1 MPNLERMWVSMQRL
15 YSEELESS
23 GGSCTIEASEVSE
36 VSALSAPRSDTWLGS
51 IPSFS
56 SCDERS
62 PFESE
67 AGKLKQAK
75 RRYR

>member
-1 MPNLERMWVSMQRL
+1 MQRL

-51 IPSFS
+51 IPSFFI
-56 SCDERS
+56 RVLNVVRLS
-62 PFESE
+62 P
-67 AGKLKQAK
+67 
-75 RRYR
+75 RRVS